1 MKKLTF
7 ILTVLSA
14 LSLKAEARK
23 LYIRTGVGYA
33 APAAGQTRD
42 VGILPLN
49 GELTESPSGA
59 ISMNLKKASF
69 SSGLNVNAALGYSIN
84 NHIAVE
90 LSGFAIIVPTRYT
103 GTLNTVDAINGFY
116 SSMVVKKHAELP
128 IFLIPSL
135 VLQTGGKLNLYMR
148 TGVVL
153 PLKSDIKTETVVVG
167 SHNPASRVT
176 YHSKFNLGLAAAAG
190 VNFNVQKRIKVFAE
204 ANLISLSLYVKDI
217 TTNSAEF
224 KYAFKVN
231 NNGGYNA
238 VQGTYSY
245 PFSAIGIS
253 AGLQFAL

>member
-1 MKKLTF
+1 MRKLTF

-33 APAAGQTRD
+33 APTAGQTKD
-42 VGILPLN
+42 LGAFPLN

-69 SSGLNVNAALGYSIN
+69 SSGLNVNAALGYSFN

-90 LSGFAIIVPTRYT
+90 LSGFAVILPVRYS
-103 GTLNTVDAINGFY
+103 GTVNTFNSFSNIYTSLNL
-116 SSMVVKKHAELP
+116 KKHAESP
-128 IFLIPSL
+128 VFLIPSL
-135 VLQTGGKLNLYMR
+135 VLQTGGKFNLYMR
-148 TGVVL
+148 TGIVL
-153 PLKSDIKTETVVVG
+153 PLKSDIKSENYVAG
-167 SHNPASRVT
+167 SNTANTRST
-176 YHSKFNLGLAAAAG
+176 YHFKFNLGIAAATG
-190 VNFNVQKRIKVFAE
+190 VNFNIQKKIKVFAE
-204 ANLISLSLYVKDI
+204 ANLISLSLYLKDV
-217 TTNSAEF
+217 TTYNTEF

-231 NNGGYNA
+231 NSGGYNA
-238 VQGTYSY
+238 VMSTYSY